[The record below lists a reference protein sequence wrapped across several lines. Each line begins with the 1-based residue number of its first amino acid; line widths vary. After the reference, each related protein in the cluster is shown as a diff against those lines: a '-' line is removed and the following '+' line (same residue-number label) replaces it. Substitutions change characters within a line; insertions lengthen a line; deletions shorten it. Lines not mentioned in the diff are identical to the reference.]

1 LMAGVISE
9 SAYATVAVR
18 PVLKDHLSPE
28 REQRADV
35 EMTYH
40 ELFWFH
46 LPLAGTSVLALL
58 AQPLVTSSLARL
70 QNPTISLA
78 AWPIVFQITLM
89 SRAAALAWPEAV
101 IALTD
106 GRQTFL
112 PIRRFT
118 LTIAAVLTALMA
130 LFVFSPLSALYIFVI
145 QDMTRLVGDLAQNS
159 LSLFLLFPALTVFTS
174 WLRGLLIGE
183 RVTKEINVGM
193 ALNLAVTGI
202 VLLLGISLQLPG
214 LPAATAALNIA
225 ALCEVIYLAW
235 RTNKVLAPDIHLLSR
250 RHALTP

>member
-1 LMAGVISE
+1 
-9 SAYATVAVR
+9 
-18 PVLKDHLSPE
+18 
-28 REQRADV
+28 
-35 EMTYH
+35 
-40 ELFWFH
+40 
-46 LPLAGTSVLALL
+46 
-58 AQPLVTSSLARL
+58 
-70 QNPTISLA
+70 
-78 AWPIVFQITLM
+78 
-89 SRAAALAWPEAV
+89 
-101 IALTD
+101 LTD

-118 LTIAAVLTALMA
+118 LTMAAVLTALMA

-145 QDMTRLVGDLAQNS
+145 QDMTQLVGDLAQNS